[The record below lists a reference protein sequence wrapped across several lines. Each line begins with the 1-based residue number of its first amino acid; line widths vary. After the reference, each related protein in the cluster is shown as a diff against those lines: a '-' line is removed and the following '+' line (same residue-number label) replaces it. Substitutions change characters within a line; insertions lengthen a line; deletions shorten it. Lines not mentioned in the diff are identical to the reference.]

1 MSTVDWSMLDLALST
16 VDWSLLESEL
26 KEVLVN
32 LLNVI
37 WFHQNPMRSFMKN
50 STEPDHIFSD
60 GLFTD
65 GGL

>member
-1 MSTVDWSMLDLALST
+1 M

-32 LLNVI
+32 LLDVI
-37 WFHQNPMRSFMKN
+37 WFHQNPMVPMRRFKKN
-50 STEPDHIFSD
+50 SVEPDHLLSE